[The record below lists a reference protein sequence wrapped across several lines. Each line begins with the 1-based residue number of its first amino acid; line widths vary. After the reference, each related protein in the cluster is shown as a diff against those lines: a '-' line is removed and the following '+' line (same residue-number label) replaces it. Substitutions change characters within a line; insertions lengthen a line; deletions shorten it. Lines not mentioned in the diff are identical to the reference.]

1 MYLSNLSDQACQ
13 CVLQANPE
21 NLSGSRS
28 VLLTSNSK
36 LFPRYYNTSS
46 AIREKAH
53 FLRPETLKGSQILF
67 SKGKNRQIE
76 FCSGWY
82 VKSPSKKF
90 CKSKCTETVQK
101 KSASVGSSVFSHGTI
116 SRLIDHRR
124 ARCSWTVLALKMWL
138 R

>member
-1 MYLSNLSDQACQ
+1 MYLSNLSDQACH

-21 NLSGSRS
+21 NLSGCRS

-53 FLRPETLKGSQILF
+53 FLRPETLKGTQILF

-82 VKSPSKKF
+82 VKSPSKKILQEQMYRN
-90 CKSKCTETVQK
+90 CTEEK
-101 KSASVGSSVFSHGTI
+101 CFCWLFSLQPWHYFKADRPQE
-116 SRLIDHRR
+116 S
-124 ARCSWTVLALKMWL
+124 
-138 R
+138 